1 MDPWSALSCAAAV
14 LQFVDYSAK
23 LVGSAYEIYTSESS
37 ALKEN
42 IQLESVTIR
51 LRQLSERIEASL
63 VYQDH
68 DIVSQDV
75 KVIVDLAHRIQAL
88 AKELVQTL
96 DSLKIDRTTRFQ
108 SWEAFRKVFRASFK
122 ADQIHALQ
130 SRLDALRSELSLHL
144 TFMIMNRQSFV
155 FKSVTELQNTCQLM
169 RIANAEQIS
178 NLHHDLAK
186 IIKKEG
192 LELRS
197 ILEASRSSSVSVPP
211 PAVSLT
217 QDQITKYSEI
227 IRGLSLLVTETAMT
241 SKLTKILESLRY
253 VEMPHR
259 HWQIRDNYTDTYA
272 WIFDSDISMFADW
285 LTNLDGLFWISGK
298 AGSGKST
305 LMKYLA
311 DSSRTRKS
319 LKQWAA
325 GKRLYT
331 ASFYFWNAGNSM
343 QKSQQG
349 LLQSLL
355 FQVLS
360 ICPEVAE
367 QVCPE
372 RWKSIE
378 ANDIQS
384 LQPRPWNKDEIV
396 DCLERTFTLTTE
408 SSRFCFFIDGLDEYQ
423 GDDHYTVIKLID
435 RLQTSKSAKFC
446 VSSRPWN
453 VFRLHY
459 GDAKTSTLTLED
471 KTKSDMAKYIRG
483 TLELDARFLQ
493 LKAREPEADGLA
505 REVSEKA
512 NGVFLWVFLVVR
524 ELLHGLNELDDL
536 ATLQRRLRALP
547 VDLELYFQHMLDQLD
562 RFYQEKTAMA
572 LLVAVTARSSPP
584 ADIVYGIENGTEW
597 PQLSRMAEIQAIDHP
612 QRENLRL
619 RVEYLLNKWCRDLL
633 GISKHSDYDRV
644 EFLHRTVRDF
654 LCSETIWRLLEK
666 RAGRSFN
673 PRLLLCRAFLAQ
685 ILYHVYISQDQN
697 TSSKPSHNVRHV
709 ILQIM
714 YYAVECERYDGSSP
728 VHELE
733 ELDRLGTRL
742 YSKKWTT
749 KVWTDPPIADF
760 LAVAVACDLKLFV
773 QLTLQQQPKKLFTK
787 QSAMPLVHWASV
799 NGLKEFPSLPDQHA
813 GMVKMLKEQAMEYD
827 KNYVPKKHKLARLFS
842 SSKRLSAQEEFQRSL
857 SD

>member
-14 LQFVDYSAK
+14 LQFVDFSAK
-23 LVGSAYEIYTSESS
+23 LVGSAYEIYSSESD
-37 ALKEN
+37 ALQEN
-42 IQLESVTIR
+42 IQLEKVATR
-51 LRQLSERIEASL
+51 LRQLSERVETSL
-63 VYQDH
+63 VFQGH
-68 DIVSQDV
+68 DIASQDV
-75 KVIVDLAHRIQAL
+75 KAIVDLAHRIQAL
-88 AKELVQTL
+88 AKELLQTL
-96 DSLKIDRTTRFQ
+96 DSLKIDRNTRFQ
-108 SWEAFRKVFRASFK
+108 SWEAFRKAVRASLK
-122 ADQIHALQ
+122 ADQIRTLR
-130 SRLDALRSELSLHL
+130 SRLDALRSELSLQL

-155 FKSVTELQNTCQLM
+155 FKSVTELQHTCQLM
-169 RIANAEQIS
+169 RISNAEQIS

-186 IIKKEG
+186 RIKQQG

-197 ILEASRSSSVSVPP
+197 ILEAARPSAVPAQP
-211 PAVSLT
+211 VVPLT
-217 QDQITKYSEI
+217 QEKI
-227 IRGLSLLVTETAMT
+227 IEHSQTIHGLSLLVTETERT
-241 SKLTKILESLRY
+241 SKLTKILESLRFE
-253 VEMPHR
+253 EMPHR

-272 WIFDSDISMFADW
+272 WIFDSEVSTFADW

-311 DSSRTRKS
+311 DNPRTRKS
-319 LKQWAA
+319 LKNWAA
-325 GKRLYT
+325 EKRLYT

-360 ICPEVAE
+360 ICPGVAE

-372 RWKSIE
+372 RWKNIE
-378 ANDIQS
+378 INDIQS
-384 LQPRPWNKDEIV
+384 LQPRPWGKEEIV
-396 DCLERTFTLTTE
+396 DCLEHTFTLTAD

-435 RLQTSKSAKFC
+435 RLQASKSAKFC

-459 GDAKTSTLTLED
+459 GDGKTSTLTLED
-471 KTKSDMAKYIRG
+471 KTRRDMAKYIRG

-493 LKAREPEADGLA
+493 LKAREPEADELA

-524 ELLHGLNELDDL
+524 ELLHGLNELDVL

-547 VDLELYFQHMLDQLD
+547 VDLELYFQHILDQLD

-584 ADIVYGIENGTEW
+584 ADVVYGIENGTEW
-597 PQLSRMAEIQAIDHP
+597 AQLPRMAEIQAIDQP

-619 RVEYLLNKWCRDLL
+619 SVEYLLNKWCRDLL
-633 GISKHSDYDRV
+633 GISRYSDYGRV

-654 LCSETIWRLLEK
+654 LCSETIWRLLER
-666 RAGRSFN
+666 RAGRGFN

-685 ILYHVYISQDQN
+685 VLYHVYISQDQN
-697 TSSKPSHNVRHV
+697 TSSKPSHNFRHV
-709 ILQIM
+709 ILRIV
-714 YYAVECERYDGSSP
+714 YYAVECERYDGASP

-742 YSKKWTT
+742 YSRKWTM
-749 KVWTDPPIADF
+749 KVWIDPPIEDF
-760 LAVAVACDLKLFV
+760 LPVAVACDLKLYV

-787 QSAMPLVHWASV
+787 QSAMPLIHWASI
-799 NGLKEFPSLPDQHA
+799 NGLEEFPSLPDQHV
-813 GMVKMLKEQAMEYD
+813 GMVKMLREQAVEYG
-827 KNYVPKKHKLARLFS
+827 KNYVPKKHKLARLFGS
-842 SSKRLSAQEEFQRSL
+842 SRHLSAQEELQRKING
-857 SD
+857 